1 MLCSLLYWGIFTQK
15 QQQNETIEKRRKSRV
30 KNENSSA
37 QFDSFAVNGQSVSL
51 WCRNRTWRNE
61 NPEEEEVNAETW
73 RKRRRKKNCWKVKK
87 RKDDNGSLADLC
99 NFTIILSRNVF

>member
-1 MLCSLLYWGIFTQK
+1 MQKHSTILCSLFYWGIFTQNNK
-15 QQQNETIEKRRKSRV
+15 KRKTIEKRRKSRV

-61 NPEEEEVNAETW
+61 KPEEKEVNIEKEEVQIKTVGKL
-73 RKRRRKKNCWKVKK
+73 RKEKMIM
-87 RKDDNGSLADLC
+87 GH
-99 NFTIILSRNVF
+99 